1 MKLYYPVYTNKWEV
15 HTIESENLGFLH
27 HSYNEHCDVYCH
39 VRIIDGRKY
48 KYGELIYSNRLYM
61 YECSAWAYINR
72 QYSVA
77 DLGLYLNRER

>member
-15 HTIESENLGFLH
+15 HTIESENLVFLH
-27 HSYNEHCDVYCH
+27 HSYNEHCDVYSH
-39 VRIIDGRKY
+39 VRNIDGRKY

-77 DLGLYLNRER
+77 DLGLYLNR